1 MPSSNLNAVRL
12 SKRGSIFLS
21 VVILLT
27 LVAAVGPVYGS
38 VSPGTKVTASGE
50 KLTLN
55 FEVDGIAD
63 TVTCVEFTDNFVV
76 ISGERTEATIPP
88 PTIAH
93 CTDSFG
99 PDQVDSSVTVATNDK
114 NGSWMLEAAQHGSG
128 GCSENCVLGLLIP
141 KSGATA
147 TSSVLPSCKAILA
160 PDDSQLLTGKYDP
173 STGTLMFKNTLVPVD
188 SKGCTIDSPLSLS
201 VTIRFSPNLGRVP
214 PFAS

>member
-99 PDQVDSSVTVATNDK
+99 PDQVDSSVTRSYKRQERKLDA
-114 NGSWMLEAAQHGSG
+114 G
-128 GCSENCVLGLLIP
+128 GCPARIRGMFRELCPRLADPEVRSNSDIVGVAVVQSDLG
-141 KSGATA
+141 T
-147 TSSVLPSCKAILA
+147 
-160 PDDSQLLTGKYDP
+160 
-173 STGTLMFKNTLVPVD
+173 
-188 SKGCTIDSPLSLS
+188 
-201 VTIRFSPNLGRVP
+201 R
-214 PFAS
+214 